1 MSVTERRLR
10 WKRFAQRPGTATGK
24 AAVQRLAGDL
34 IRLKLKPDSLGD
46 ADIARL
52 RAALVAEGRAE
63 PAAEVNSF
71 IEGYNA
77 RTRGARL
84 TRLPNEADRREAA
97 ARTLC
102 GPALLAEIDAFVSR
116 RAASGAVGGLKAGI
130 VRMVGLLADQD
141 PPIATLDD
149 LLAPSAIAAIG
160 YRAPATSRI
169 ERAVPAPPDA
179 RAPRAGGRLG
189 VRARRR
195 AEAAAAATVSPMAEP
210 SQARLHY
217 YGILET
223 IALDRGDAEAL
234 DRLARRRKASAR
246 IDPTIPA
253 ATTAELAT
261 FQDAAR
267 RDALLAA
274 LAQALVTLLR
284 GPLRRSEHFRAC
296 GLIAALVGFAA
307 GRRPAELVGLG
318 GLAAEATADGGRYLA
333 DAATGKPEAWVP
345 REVAALIEARE
356 AWMAQHR
363 QARGRTWLLETPAG
377 GAFEAQ
383 ALAHHMG
390 KALTAAGTALRPKD
404 LKDWTGIELLRAGTD
419 IERVA
424 DYLRF
429 ATTEACAARFK
440 LVREALDKRG
450 HVDMITKRA
459 GLSDHG

>member
-1 MSVTERRLR
+1 MSITERRLR

-24 AAVQRLAGDL
+24 AAVQRLATDL
-34 IRLKLKPDSLGD
+34 IRLKVKPDSLGD
-46 ADIARL
+46 ADIVRL
-52 RAALVAEGRAE
+52 RAALVAGGRADA
-63 PAAEVNSF
+63 AAEINSF

-97 ARTLC
+97 AQTLC

-141 PPIATLDD
+141 APIATLED
-149 LLAPSAIAAIG
+149 LLTPQAIAAIG
-160 YRAPATSRI
+160 YRAPTTSRL
-169 ERAVPAPPDA
+169 ERAVPAPSA
-179 RAPRAGGRLG
+179 RALRAGARLG
-189 VRARRR
+189 VRGRRR
-195 AEAAAAATVSPMAEP
+195 AEAAAAAAVSPMAEP

-217 YGILET
+217 YSILET

-234 DRLARRRKASAR
+234 HRLSQRREASAR

-253 ATTAELAT
+253 AT
-261 FQDAAR
+261 AAR
-267 RDALLAA
+267 LAPVQDTAGRDAVLAA
-274 LAQALVTLLR
+274 LAQALVDLLG
-284 GPLRRSEHFRAC
+284 GPHDRSPHFQAC
-296 GLIAALVGFAA
+296 GLIAVLVAFVA
-307 GRRPAELVGLG
+307 GRRPADLVGLG
-318 GLAAEATADGGRYLA
+318 SFAGEATVDGGRYLME
-333 DAATGKPEAWVP
+333 AATGRPGAWVP
-345 REVAALIEARE
+345 REIAVLIEMWE
-356 AWMAQHR
+356 AWMAPHR
-363 QARGRTWLLETPAG
+363 QARAHTWLLETPAG
-377 GAFEAQ
+377 EAFEAQ

-390 KALTAAGTALRPKD
+390 KALTAVGTSLRPKD

-429 ATTEACAARFK
+429 ATTEACEARFK

-450 HVDMITKRA
+450 HADMITLRA